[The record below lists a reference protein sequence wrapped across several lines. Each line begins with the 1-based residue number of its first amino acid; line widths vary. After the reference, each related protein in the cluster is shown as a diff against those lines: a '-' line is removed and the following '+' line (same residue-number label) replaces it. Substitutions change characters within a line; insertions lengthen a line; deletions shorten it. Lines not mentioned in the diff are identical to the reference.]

1 MRQGPCGH
9 VPRPMLRTM
18 LQAKLHRGRIT
29 ACLIDYEGSLTV
41 DLDLIEQ
48 AGLLVHQQIQ
58 IYDITNGARFE
69 TYLIAG
75 PRGSG
80 AMAVNGA
87 AARLV
92 MPGDRIIVCAYSI
105 FDEREV
111 AGHKPVVLLLDDA
124 NRVVGRG

>member
-1 MRQGPCGH
+1 
-9 VPRPMLRTM
+9 MLRTM

-41 DLDLIEQ
+41 DLDLIDQ
-48 AGLLVHQQIQ
+48 AGMMVHQQIS

-75 PRGSG
+75 ERGSRV
-80 AMAVNGA
+80 MEVNGA

-105 FDEREV
+105 FDEAE
-111 AGHKPVVLLLDDA
+111 AAAHKPIVLLLDDQ
-124 NRVVGRG
+124 NRLIGRG